1 MTLLREYLA
10 KELAGKVERHGVVVW
25 DDPDAAYTA
34 VTAEIVPP
42 GATLHVFDGSWY
54 DLRHRLE
61 HQLAGQEPP
70 TMVVYIPAKPAEP
83 DPLEELRAVGTKWT
97 VKLSTLIR
105 QALAGQ
111 ITEQRA
117 AQLGQQCSTL
127 AEVEAAVAGGSASL
141 DARLVSLIGEASPV
155 SVAAAILGG
164 ANDADI
170 ADRGL
175 DQVVRSTL
183 ETSLGGGYG
192 ALTGTELRRATFRQ
206 MVLAH
211 VFDACGFV
219 PEPLEPSLGV
229 TTAAHRKVAVEVIR
243 RLRER
248 EESRSAYVELAADAD
263 ADLHLGVLLPWTDAL
278 ESVDTTEVMEEL
290 ALGEGLRRL
299 ESADLEAARRLA
311 GTRIRS
317 SWWTTLHAPEGATTA
332 ARWRAIDALARL
344 GTVLSDGVPSFGALS
359 DVVTWYETTGWT
371 VDDAHRKTELLR
383 VTAGFAF
390 DDFDDLFHHARQR
403 YESWLDQ
410 LLRATTDALDQPDVA
425 SSRLLRTVH
434 HHDVRN
440 GPTPTAYVLVDA
452 LRYEL
457 GVDLLDRL
465 RSTNTRADIR
475 SVVAAVPTITPVGMA
490 AVLPGADTGFA
501 IELDAKEH
509 LTIWIGGT
517 PVRSV
522 KDRVQILEHAH
533 GKVTDLKLDDVAQF
547 ANKELRKKIEGAS
560 LVLVRS
566 TEIDADGE
574 GDLLAASWAGFDAT
588 LSVLHTAVAKLL
600 HAGVRKVVLTA
611 DHGFLAVRQLGEDR
625 RIDKPTTGSGE
636 LHRRAWIGR
645 GGTVSPSTMKIPLA
659 AFGIG
664 GDLEIITP
672 RGLGVFSSGGGLQF
686 FHGGMSPQEL
696 VVPVITVEAE
706 EQTADPLY
714 TVGLSVAGGRV
725 STGVLAVM
733 LTMTGD
739 LFTRESAVR
748 LQLVREHNV
757 VGVVVAGD
765 GFDPETSTIKATVDV
780 PRVVTLQVTANL
792 VAGSRTTVEALD
804 AATGV
809 RLAELEVEVAANILV
824 DDDLD

>member
-1 MTLLREYLA
+1 MTPLREHLA

-25 DDPDAAYTA
+25 DDPDGAYPG
-34 VTAEIVPP
+34 VVAEVVPP
-42 GATLHVFDGSWY
+42 GAALHVLDGSWY
-54 DLRHRLE
+54 DLRQRLE
-61 HQLAGQEPP
+61 HQLAGQDPP
-70 TMVVYIPAKPAEP
+70 TMVVYIPARPPQP
-83 DPLEELRAVGTKWT
+83 DPLEELRAVGAKWT
-97 VKLSTLIR
+97 IKLPTLVR

-127 AEVEAAVAGGSASL
+127 GEVEAALAGGDASL
-141 DARLVSLIGEASPV
+141 DARLVSLIGEASTV
-155 SVAAAILGG
+155 TLAAAILGG

-183 ETSLGGGYG
+183 EASLGGRYE
-192 ALTGTELRRATFRQ
+192 ALAGIELRRAVSRQ

-211 VFDACGFV
+211 VFEACGSV
-219 PEPLEPSLGV
+219 PDALEPSLGA

-248 EESRSAYVELAADAD
+248 EGSRGAYIELAEAAD
-263 ADLHLGVLLPWTDAL
+263 ADLHLGVLLPWTEAL
-278 ESVDTTEVMEEL
+278 ESIDTTRVIEEL

-299 ESADLEAARRLA
+299 ETGDVAGARRLA
-311 GTRIRS
+311 GTRLRS
-317 SWWTTLHAPEGATTA
+317 SWWTTLHAPEGATIA

-344 GTVLSDGVPSFGALS
+344 GAALSDDVPHFGGLA
-359 DVVTWYETTGWT
+359 DVVTWYEAAGWI

-383 VTAGFAF
+383 VTAGFAH
-390 DDFDDLFHHARQR
+390 DDLDDLFQHARQR
-403 YESWLDQ
+403 YEAWLDQ
-410 LLRATTDALDQPDVA
+410 VLRATTDALDQPDVT

-434 HHDVRN
+434 HHDVCN

-452 LRYEL
+452 LRFEL
-457 GVDLLDRL
+457 GVDLLERL
-465 RSTNTRADIR
+465 RSTNARADIR

-501 IELDAKEH
+501 IELDAKER
-509 LTIWIGGT
+509 LEISIGGT
-517 PVRSV
+517 RVRSV
-522 KDRVQILEHAH
+522 RDRVQILEHAH

-600 HAGVRKVVLTA
+600 HAGVRRVVVTA

-625 RIDKPTTGSGE
+625 RIDKPTTGIGE

-645 GGTVSPSTMKIPLA
+645 GGTGSPSTVKIPLA

-664 GDLEIITP
+664 GDLEIIAP

-686 FHGGMSPQEL
+686 FHGGLSPQEL

-706 EQTADPLY
+706 EHIADPLY
-714 TVGLSVAGGRV
+714 AIGLSVDGGRI
-725 STGVLAVM
+725 STGVLAVT

-748 LQLVREHNV
+748 LQLVRERNV
-757 VGVVVAGD
+757 VGVVVGGD
-765 GFDPETSTIKATVDV
+765 GFDPETSTITATVDV
-780 PRVVTLQVTANL
+780 PRVVTLQVTANM
-792 VAGSRTTVEALD
+792 VAGSAATVEALD

-809 RLAELEVEVAANILV
+809 RLAELEVEVVANLVV

>member
-1 MTLLREYLA
+1 MTPLRKHLA

-25 DDPDAAYTA
+25 DDPDGAYSAVAAE
-34 VTAEIVPP
+34 VVPP
-42 GATLHVFDGSWY
+42 GAALHVFDGSWY

-61 HQLAGQEPP
+61 RQLAGQAPP
-70 TMVVYIPAKPAEP
+70 TMVVYIPAKPPEP
-83 DPLEELRAVGTKWT
+83 DPLEELRAVAARWT
-97 VKLSTLIR
+97 IKLPTLVR
-105 QALAGQ
+105 QALAGEM
-111 ITEQRA
+111 TEQRA

-127 AEVEAAVAGGSASL
+127 GEVEASLAGGDASL
-141 DARLVSLIGEASPV
+141 DARLVSLIGDASTV
-155 SVAAAILGG
+155 TVAAAILGG
-164 ANDADI
+164 AKDADI

-183 ETSLGGGYG
+183 EASTGGRYET
-192 ALTGTELRRATFRQ
+192 LTGTALRRAASRQ

-211 VFDACGFV
+211 LFEACGSV
-219 PEPLEPSLGV
+219 PEALEPSFAP
-229 TTAAHRKVAVEVIR
+229 TTAAHRKIAVEVIR

-248 EESRSAYVELAADAD
+248 EQSRGAYVELAEAAD
-263 ADLHLGVLLPWTDAL
+263 ADLHLGVRLPWAEAL
-278 ESVDTTEVMEEL
+278 ESVDTTRVIEEL
-290 ALGEGLRRL
+290 ALGEGLRLL
-299 ESADLEAARRLA
+299 ETGDLEGARRLA
-311 GTRIRS
+311 GTRLRS
-317 SWWTTLHAPEGATTA
+317 SWWTTFHAPDGETTA

-344 GTVLSDGVPSFGALS
+344 GAALSDDVPSFGALA
-359 DVVTWYETTGWT
+359 DVVTWYAATGWT

-383 VTAGFAF
+383 VTAGFAH
-390 DDFDDLFHHARQR
+390 DDLDDLFHDARHR

-410 LLRATTDALDQPDVA
+410 VLRATTDALDQPDVA

-434 HHDVRN
+434 HHDVRS

-457 GVDLLDRL
+457 GVDLLERL
-465 RSTNTRADIR
+465 RSTNARVDIR
-475 SVVAAVPTITPVGMA
+475 SVVAAVPTTTPVGMA

-501 IELDAKEH
+501 IELDAKGRLE
-509 LTIWIGGT
+509 ISIGGT
-517 PVRSV
+517 TVRSV
-522 KDRVQILEHAH
+522 KDRVQMLEHAH
-533 GKVTDLKLDDVAQF
+533 GKVTDVKLDDVAQF

-600 HAGVRKVVLTA
+600 HAGVRRVVLTA

-625 RIDKPTTGSGE
+625 RIDKPTTGTGE

-645 GGTVSPSTMKIPLA
+645 GGIASPSTVKIPLA

-696 VVPVITVEAE
+696 VIPVITVEAE
-706 EQTADPLY
+706 ERTADPLY
-714 TVGLSVAGGRV
+714 TIGLSVAAGRI
-725 STGVLAVM
+725 STGVVAVT

-739 LFTRESAVR
+739 LFTRESPVR
-748 LQLVREHNV
+748 LQLVRERNV
-757 VGVVVAGD
+757 VGAVVGGD
-765 GFDPETSTIKATVDV
+765 GFDPETSTITATVDV

-792 VAGSRTTVEALD
+792 VARSTATVEALD

-809 RLAELEVEVAANILV
+809 RLAELEVEVAANIFV
-824 DDDLD
+824 DDDLG

>member
-1 MTLLREYLA
+1 MTALRDHLA
-10 KELAGKVERHGVVVW
+10 SELAAKIERHGVVIW
-25 DDPDAAYTA
+25 DDPDGAYAAVA
-34 VTAEIVPP
+34 AEMVPAEA
-42 GATLHVFDGSWY
+42 GLHVFDGSWY
-54 DLRHRLE
+54 DLRNQLE

-70 TMVVYIPAKPAEP
+70 TMVAYIAVKPPDP
-83 DPLEELRAVGTKWT
+83 DPLEELRAVGAKWT
-97 VKLSTLIR
+97 IKLPTLIK

-117 AQLGQQCSTL
+117 AELGQQCFTL
-127 AEVEAAVAGGSASL
+127 AEVEAALAGGDSSL
-141 DARLVSLIGEASPV
+141 DARLVSLIGETSTVA
-155 SVAAAILGG
+155 VAATILSGTNDQEI
-164 ANDADI
+164 AN
-170 ADRGL
+170 RGL
-175 DQVVRSTL
+175 EEVVRSAL
-183 ETSLGGGYG
+183 EVSLGGRYG
-192 ALTGTELRRATFRQ
+192 TLTGTELRRAVFRQ
-206 MVLAH
+206 VVLAH
-211 VFDACGFV
+211 VFDACGSV
-219 PEPLEPSLGV
+219 PEPLEPSLGA
-229 TTAAHRKVAVEVIR
+229 TTAAHRKVAIEVIR

-248 EESRSAYVELAADAD
+248 DENRGVYLELAEGAD

-278 ESVDTTEVMEEL
+278 QSVDGTGVIEEV

-299 ESADLEAARRLA
+299 ETGDLEGARRLA
-311 GTRIRS
+311 GTRLRS
-317 SWWTTLHAPEGATTA
+317 SWWSTPRAPDGETVA

-344 GTVLSDGVPSFGALS
+344 GIVLSDDVPSFGALA
-359 DVVTWYETTGWT
+359 DVVVWYEKTGWT
-371 VDDAHRKTELLR
+371 VDEAHRKSELLR
-383 VTAGFAF
+383 VTAGFAY
-390 DDFDDLFHHARQR
+390 DDLDDLFHDARQR
-403 YESWLDQ
+403 YESWLDRV
-410 LLRATTDALDQPDVA
+410 LRATTYALDEPEVA

-465 RSTNTRADIR
+465 RGISASADIR
-475 SVVAAVPTITPVGMA
+475 SAVAAVPTITPVGMA

-501 IELDAKEH
+501 IELDAKER
-509 LTIWIGGT
+509 LEISIDGS
-517 PVRSV
+517 PLRSV
-522 KDRVQILEHAH
+522 RDRVQVLEHAH
-533 GKVTDLKLDDVAQF
+533 GKVTDLKLDDVVQL
-547 ANKELRKKIEGAS
+547 ANRELRKKIEGAS

-600 HAGVRKVVLTA
+600 HAGVRRVVLTA

-636 LHRRAWIGR
+636 QHRRAWIGR
-645 GGTVSPSTMKIPLA
+645 GGTASASTVKIPLA

-664 GDLEIITP
+664 GDLDIITP

-686 FHGGMSPQEL
+686 FHGGLSPQEL

-706 EQTADPLY
+706 EDTADPHY
-714 TVGLSVAGGRV
+714 TIGLSVAGGQI
-725 STGVLAVM
+725 STGVLAVT

-739 LFTRESAVR
+739 LFTRESPVR
-748 LQLVREHNV
+748 LQLVRERNV
-757 VGVVVAGD
+757 VGVVVGGD
-765 GFDPETSTIKATVDV
+765 GYNPETSTITATVDAFRMV
-780 PRVVTLQVTANL
+780 SLQVTANL
-792 VAGSRTTVEALD
+792 VAGSTATLEALD

-809 RLAELEVEVAANILV
+809 RLAGLAVDVAANIFV